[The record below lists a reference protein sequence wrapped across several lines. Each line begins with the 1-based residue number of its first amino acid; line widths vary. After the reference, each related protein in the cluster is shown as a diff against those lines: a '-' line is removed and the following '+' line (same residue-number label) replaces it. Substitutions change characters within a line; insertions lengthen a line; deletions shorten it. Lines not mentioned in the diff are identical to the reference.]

1 MLSSETCSPGCRIP
15 DSVSAVNVSFILE
28 SAPHAAPSFTSDS
41 ASHAAPSFISDSS
54 SHAGVSA
61 MSVSSS
67 HAGVSMFPDS
77 ALHTDVFMKSGFSPS
92 AAGIQISPEFA
103 LIVTV
108 ICPFCAVTDVPASPP
123 IKCSPPSADIV
134 MVKSLSSLFTVTRT
148 FSPFHSLANAYCRFV
163 SRSSLYAPYESA
175 FTDCRIRPSAAI
187 SLVIGFVLTA
197 SL

>member
-1 MLSSETCSPGCRIP
+1 
-15 DSVSAVNVSFILE
+15 
-28 SAPHAAPSFTSDS
+28 
-41 ASHAAPSFISDSS
+41 
-54 SHAGVSA
+54 
-61 MSVSSS
+61 
-67 HAGVSMFPDS
+67 MFPDS
-77 ALHTDVFMKSGFSPS
+77 ALHTGVFMKSGFSGSNVPS
-92 AAGIQISPEFA
+92 GSPAGCSNPENAAQPSEFSVRFFPSSAGIQISPEFA

-108 ICPFCAVTDVPASPP
+108 SCPFCAVTDVPASPP

-163 SRSSLYAPYESA
+163 SKSSLYAPYESA